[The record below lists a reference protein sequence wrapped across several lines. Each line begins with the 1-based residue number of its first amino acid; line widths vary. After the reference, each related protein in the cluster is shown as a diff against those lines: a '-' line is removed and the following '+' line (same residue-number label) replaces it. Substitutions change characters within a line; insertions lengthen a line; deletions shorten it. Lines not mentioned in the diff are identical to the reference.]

1 VPEALAELSA
11 AVPFKLRFLFSV
23 LFMTSGRPPMDRG
36 IVRGIRAK
44 RKRYHLALSKRQ
56 QLINEMEGFLAEW
69 DAWLCPVSATPAFTH
84 RRTGAAIEVDRKEV
98 PTMLAAVGYTA
109 VFNLTGNP
117 VVTLPLTQST
127 QGLPIGV
134 QVVGSR
140 WQDTHLLHVAEA
152 VGEMTEGYQK
162 PALVLKG

>member
-1 VPEALAELSA
+1 
-11 AVPFKLRFLFSV
+11 
-23 LFMTSGRPPMDRG
+23 MDRG

-44 RKRYHLALSKRQ
+44 RKRYHVALSRRQ
-56 QLINEMEGFLAEW
+56 KLINEMEGFLAEW

-84 RRTGAAIEVDRKEV
+84 RRTGAAIEVDGREV
-98 PTMLAAVGYTA
+98 PYMLATVGYTA

-117 VVTLPLTQST
+117 VVTLPVTQSS

-140 WQDTHLLHVAEA
+140 WQDTHLLNVAQAVAE
-152 VGEMTEGYQK
+152 MTDGYSK
-162 PALVLKG
+162 PTPS